1 MAVAE
6 GVAMVIPLV
15 VVALFAAAPG
25 KAPPAPWEGDGA
37 PSQSTKV
44 QTAQPAPAAPEP
56 EGADRPRSPPR
67 TFLYVAPLSLL
78 ATIVNLELEHQFG
91 DTFSLYAGGGIS
103 VVGLGWSWQAGGRW
117 YLPALKE
124 SAWRAFVDLHA
135 AQQHLQLIDHFDAI
149 GGGAQAGVRLLTG
162 AGFSVSLGAGADL
175 ADVHFSTT
183 TAQTGAA
190 CGSYLCLPTVSVS
203 TQEHAAV
210 QIIPSLRL
218 SVGFGG

>member
-6 GVAMVIPLV
+6 GEVMVVPLV
-15 VVALFAAAPG
+15 VVALFAAAPR
-25 KAPPAPWEGDGA
+25 KAPPAPWEGNGA
-37 PSQSTKV
+37 PSQSTEV
-44 QTAQPAPAAPEP
+44 QTAQPAPTAPEP
-56 EGADRPRSPPR
+56 EGADRPRSPR

-78 ATIVNLELEHQFG
+78 ATAVNLELEHLFG
-91 DTFSLYAGGGIS
+91 DTFALYAGGGVS

-124 SAWRAFVDLHA
+124 SAWRPFVDLHA
-135 AQQHLQLIDHFDAI
+135 AQQHFQLFDHFDAI

-162 AGFSVSLGAGADL
+162 TGFAVSLGAGADL

-183 TAQTGAA
+183 SAEIGAG
-190 CGSYLCLPTVSVS
+190 CGSYLCIPTVNVS